1 MCIIEILGINKSNIR
16 IKEIESSSVSVSESE
31 DEENDKGNKN
41 LTVFKYYSIVGI
53 L

>member
-16 IKEIESSSVSVSESE
+16 IKEIESSSVSESE

-41 LTVFKYYSIVGI
+41 LTVFKYYSIVGT